1 MMKTKLKVLV
11 GGLGWAAVIAWS
23 GCATTPAAR
32 VEANATTV
40 AKWPAEVQ
48 AKVKAGEA
56 AVGFTPEQVRTALG
70 EPARIF
76 VRTEADGTREVWEY
90 SGRRGRLSFG
100 LGAGMG
106 GGSGFGGVGVSSGS
120 GRRGGESSKVTFTDG
135 LVSAIEREKR

>member
-1 MMKTKLKVLV
+1 MMKTKLKALV

-40 AKWPAEVQ
+40 ATWPADVQ

-56 AVGFTPEQVRTALG
+56 AIGFTPEQVRTALG
-70 EPARIF
+70 EPGRISL
-76 VRTEADGTREVWEY
+76 RTEADGTREVWLY
-90 SGRRGRLSFG
+90 SARRGRVSFG
-100 LGAGMG
+100 VGAGLG
-106 GGSGFGGVGVSSGS
+106 GGSGFGGLSVSSGS

-135 LVSAIEREKR
+135 LVSAIEQEKR